1 MQACPLARFVGKQKT
16 NCDPYHLRNSAS
28 ADALSLRLYIMQNS
42 KLSRFLDLS
51 SAVARYT
58 MVSMALHLLWE
69 VLQLPLY
76 TLWTTATPPEIA
88 FAVLHCTIGDALIAA
103 VSLTVSVLILWA
115 MDWPNGKF
123 RQVAAATFLMGLTYT
138 IYSEWHNTTV
148 TLSWAYSPAMPTLF
162 GIGLSPV
169 VQWMVI
175 PVIALWWVF
184 LTRP

>member
-1 MQACPLARFVGKQKT
+1 M
-16 NCDPYHLRNSAS
+16 
-28 ADALSLRLYIMQNS
+28 
-42 KLSRFLDLS
+42 
-51 SAVARYT
+51 
-58 MVSMALHLLWE
+58 
-69 VLQLPLY
+69 
-76 TLWTTATPPEIA
+76 
-88 FAVLHCTIGDALIAA
+88 IAA

-123 RQVAAATFLMGLTYT
+123 RQVAAATFLMGLAYT